1 VRLPS
6 SDIRRITAYALAAG
20 LGLGLFIYGLIRTVE
35 TRLPLTTPTVLIVAL
50 LIGALLGGA
59 LLISAILAL
68 RQVAHDLRVYAAE
81 LLEADLPNPAD
92 ANPRDAIGAMR
103 RTLKQSIEAI
113 PRSAALTRLA
123 GDLAETSD
131 LNHALETTVHYLS
144 PHIPVQGAMLLLLD
158 AERSVL
164 TPAAAWGRTDVNR
177 AATLETGETAI
188 GRALYENRV
197 TVYAGTQ
204 IRDLLT
210 LRPGPDSPAL
220 LSLPMHVHGQ
230 PFGLLGLFI
239 PADHRLNDEQ
249 RTYGRSVAGLLTLA
263 AQGGMH
269 RRLFERESDRL
280 AAFEQLGTL
289 LTHSEGLEHALEQV
303 LRAAARVTDS
313 EHGSLLLLEPDETN
327 VRFRVTLR
335 AGTVLPLSVVAGP
348 ILKHGLAGW
357 ALRER
362 RADIVEDTERDT
374 RWLPTPGLDAM
385 RSVLVVPLL
394 YGERALGV
402 LTLADPAPRHY
413 SRRSLALVSALAAYA
428 VTILARMQFEA
439 MVEPSNAARVRR
451 LFDGRIA
458 PTDVTRLL
466 VEPQR
471 FDQLLAPQTSAVV
484 VVYAGIRGLER
495 SIAQLNAAQLI
506 AEVITPY
513 LDEII
518 GLAQQHHGYLAQH
531 DDTGTLII
539 FGYPISSP
547 DDKAHALRAAAAM
560 RQAAR
565 RLRGRWQAGLS
576 CNLGISFG
584 VAWGEMIAGVV
595 GSDTAPTL
603 TVVGAAVR
611 EARRLQQL
619 ARTDEVLVAT
629 ELATDLPPDGS
640 FQMEA
645 LAPIALADGTP
656 SRTVYR
662 LNAIRA

>member
-1 VRLPS
+1 MRLPS

-20 LGLGLFIYGLIRTVE
+20 LGMGLLIYGIIRTAE
-35 TRLPLTTPTVLIVAL
+35 ARFPTTTPSTIMLAL
-50 LIGALLGGA
+50 LIGGLIGLA
-59 LLISAILAL
+59 LLISAILTL
-68 RQVAHDLRVYAAE
+68 RQVAYDLRVYAGE
-81 LLEADLPNPAD
+81 LLDADLPEAPGERSN
-92 ANPRDAIGAMR
+92 DAIAAMR
-103 RTLKQSIEAI
+103 HTLQQSIAAV
-113 PRSAALTRLA
+113 PRAEALTRLA
-123 GDLAETSD
+123 SELAATSD
-131 LNHALETTVHYLS
+131 LNQALAITVQFLS
-144 PHIPVQGAMLLLLD
+144 PHLPIQGALLMLLD
-158 AERSVL
+158 AERDVL
-164 TPAAAWGRTDVNR
+164 TPAAAWGRTDLNR
-177 AATLETGETAI
+177 AAAIEIGETAI
-188 GRALYENRV
+188 GRALYENRI
-197 TVYAGTQ
+197 TIYAGTQ
-204 IRDLLT
+204 IRDLLA
-210 LRPGPDSPAL
+210 LRPGPETPAL
-220 LSLPMHVHGQ
+220 LSLPMQVHGQ
-230 PFGLLGLFI
+230 PFGLLGMFI

-249 RTYGRSVAGLLTLA
+249 RAYGRSVAGLLTLA

-335 AGTVLPLSVVAGP
+335 AGTMLPLSVVAGP

-374 RWLPTPGLDAM
+374 RWLPTPGLDSM

-439 MVEPSNAARVRR
+439 MVEPSNAALVRR

-458 PTDVTRLL
+458 SADLTRLL
-466 VEPQR
+466 VDQR
-471 FDQLLAPQTSAVV
+471 RLDQLLTPQTSSVV
-484 VVYAGIRGLER
+484 VVYAGVRGLER
-495 SIAQLNAAQLI
+495 FGAELTPNQLLT
-506 AEVITPY
+506 EVVTPY
-513 LDEII
+513 IDEIV
-518 GLAQQHHGYLAQH
+518 AVVQKHHGYLAQH

-539 FGYPISSP
+539 FGYPIGSS
-547 DDKAHALRAAAAM
+547 DDATHALRAAAAM

-565 RLRGRWQAGLS
+565 RLRGRWQASLG
-576 CNLGISFG
+576 CNLSVSFG
-584 VAWGEMIAGVV
+584 VACGAITVGAV
-595 GSDTAPTL
+595 GSDPAPKF
-603 TVVGAAVR
+603 TVIGAAVR

-619 ARTDEVLVAT
+619 ARADEVLVAA
-629 ELATDLPPDGS
+629 ELAASMTPDS
-640 FQMEA
+640 PFEWEV
-645 LAPIALADGTP
+645 LAPIVPSDGTAP
-656 SRTVYR
+656 RTIYR
-662 LNAIRA
+662 LNAARA